1 MLQQT
6 LSQVVNLAGSN
17 KPVKQKSKGKK
28 DKTSGS
34 NLQESMVEK
43 FIDNPMK
50 KLMETQRFSRVDS
63 MGLGDNVDPKK
74 KDPG

>member
-1 MLQQT
+1 
-6 LSQVVNLAGSN
+6 
-17 KPVKQKSKGKK
+17 
-28 DKTSGS
+28 
-34 NLQESMVEK
+34 MVEK

-63 MGLGDNVDPKK
+63 MGLGDNVDSKK